1 MLEGIAVYNKILLP
15 MWVFKNA
22 MNKEEINENAKKY
35 IEKSFPEK
43 EFVKVEG
50 KFALC
55 TSKIQ
60 HRQEVDSMIK
70 NMVITTDEHE
80 IHIKQNKAY
89 GWELI
94 IYRIQH
100 STKEIMERNNLKTF
114 DSAYMYV
121 SEKYLKDTLNKSV
134 LV

>member
-1 MLEGIAVYNKILLP
+1 
-15 MWVFKNA
+15 
-22 MNKEEINENAKKY
+22 
-35 IEKSFPEK
+35 
-43 EFVKVEG
+43 
-50 KFALC
+50 
-55 TSKIQ
+55 
-60 HRQEVDSMIK
+60 MIK

-80 IHIKQNKAY
+80 IHIKQDKAH